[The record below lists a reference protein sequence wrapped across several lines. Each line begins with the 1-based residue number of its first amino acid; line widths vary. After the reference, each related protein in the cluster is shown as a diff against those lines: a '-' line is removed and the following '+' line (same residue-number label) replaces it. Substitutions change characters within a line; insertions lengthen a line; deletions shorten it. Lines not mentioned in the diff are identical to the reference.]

1 MSTLIG
7 ITIYIENN
15 INTHLYT
22 HHGIFINLDT
32 IANQKRQ
39 LLNICMPTSF
49 AIGSAL
55 TVVRTGG

>member
-1 MSTLIG
+1 M
-7 ITIYIENN
+7 
-15 INTHLYT
+15 